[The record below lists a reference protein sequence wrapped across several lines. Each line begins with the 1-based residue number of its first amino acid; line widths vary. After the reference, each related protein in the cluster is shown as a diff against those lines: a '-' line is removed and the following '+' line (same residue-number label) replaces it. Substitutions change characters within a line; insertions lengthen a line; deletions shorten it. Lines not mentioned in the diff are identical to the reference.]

1 MKICEK
7 KSNTGKSFYV
17 TLPEAHMQMAQL
29 KKGDNVSVQ
38 TNNKKEIV
46 IKKLKGE

>member
-17 TLPEAHMQMAQL
+17 TLPEEQMQMAQL
-29 KKGDNVSVQ
+29 KKGDTVSVQ

-46 IKKLKGE
+46 IRKLKGE